1 MVPTSR
7 WNQHGRRRIRP
18 VASGRR
24 RADGPS
30 VTGGTGP
37 LARAARRRG
46 AQHRRR
52 RRPAMKA
59 LLAIDGS
66 HESEMAIETAASL
79 TWPPDSRLE
88 IISVAPTEVEVYGGP
103 FAVGAYVQAP
113 EVHERLVDDCRR
125 RVDDAAERLRRPGL
139 GIAARVLEGRAA
151 TVILEEA
158 ERTSAE
164 LIIVGAREHG
174 AIERVLLGSVS
185 AEVVDHAHCPVLV
198 ARKPTAWRVLVA
210 TDGSPDAAL
219 GCGVRGRVR
228 PVRRRR
234 RPDRERDRRAR
245 GLVARVHARR
255 WHPRHGCL
263 CVRRRPMPPDM
274 RGRSPPTPSVASAPR
289 GWRPSRSSAR
299 ARRRPRSSPRPSP
312 GVPTWS
318 SSGRAGTACSSGCSL
333 AAPRGP
339 CCITRRC
346 RS

>member
-1 MVPTSR
+1 
-7 WNQHGRRRIRP
+7 
-18 VASGRR
+18 
-24 RADGPS
+24 
-30 VTGGTGP
+30 
-37 LARAARRRG
+37 
-46 AQHRRR
+46 
-52 RRPAMKA
+52 MKA

-66 HESEMAIETAASL
+66 HGIRDGDRDRGQPDLAARF
-79 TWPPDSRLE
+79 PPRGHQRRPD
-88 IISVAPTEVEVYGGP
+88 GGR
-103 FAVGAYVQAP
+103 G
-113 EVHERLVDDCRR
+113 LRR
-125 RVDDAAERLRRPGL
+125 RVRRRRLCRGTRGARAAASTTADAGSMPRPSGCA
-139 GIAARVLEGRAA
+139 GRVWPWPNACSEGRAA

-164 LIIVGAREHG
+164 LIIVGARDHG

-198 ARKPTAWRVLVA
+198 ARRPTAWRVLVA

-219 GCGVRGRVR
+219 RCRVRRRVR

-255 WHPRHGCL
+255 RDLGHRCLRDRRHRRLRTCAVG
-263 CVRRRPMPPDM
+263 RRRCRP
-274 RGRSPPTPSVASAPR
+274 SPAHPR

-299 ARRRPRSSPRPSP
+299 VPRRPRSSPRPSP
-312 GVPTWS
+312 GMPTWS
-318 SSGRAGTACSSGCSL
+318 SSGRVATGCSSACSW
-333 AAPRGP
+333 AAPRGR